1 VVCRK
6 LRVAFPVA
14 GRASVREQ
22 AQARAEAQAA
32 NVRADLRAAPRWAC
46 AGARPRGAHRY
57 ETKRAVVM
65 DTKEKKMHALI
76 QRINTIQNQKIEK
89 RKLSKKKAKETYLK
103 KKSIDE
109 RWLVDHR
116 KAETKKRARA
126 KSKDETHKKAKTD
139 SQATAASS

>member
-1 VVCRK
+1 MYVHCAR
-6 LRVAFPVA
+6 RV
-14 GRASVREQ
+14 R
-22 AQARAEAQAA
+22 
-32 NVRADLRAAPRWAC
+32 
-46 AGARPRGAHRY
+46 RY

-89 RKLSKKKAKETYLK
+89 RKLAKKKAKVTFLK

-116 KAETKKRARA
+116 KAETKKRART
-126 KSKDETHKKAKTD
+126 KSKDETRKKAKTD
-139 SQATAASS
+139 QAAASS